1 MQDWFCIVQLLMR
14 IIKITTLVVNYLTLM
29 ISDKGIANKCDD
41 LWQNLV
47 CNHLKKRIKLPS
59 HTIINKRDVNLRIYF
74 D

>member
-14 IIKITTLVVNYLTLM
+14 IIKITTLVVNYLTVN
-29 ISDKGIANKCDD
+29 ISDKCIANKCDD

-47 CNHLKKRIKLPS
+47 CNNLKKRIKLPS
-59 HTIINKRDVNLRIYF
+59 HTIIKKRDVNIRIYF